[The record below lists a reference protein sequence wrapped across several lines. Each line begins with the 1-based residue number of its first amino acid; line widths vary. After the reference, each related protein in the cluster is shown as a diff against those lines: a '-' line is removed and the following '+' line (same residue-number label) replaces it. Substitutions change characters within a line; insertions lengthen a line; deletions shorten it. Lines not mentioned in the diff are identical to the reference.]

1 MAFQA
6 KSAIALIGTLMLVY
20 IPYFGLVGFILAST
34 SQDVADVAY
43 KPLLILATV
52 PVAAAAA
59 VSHIFLALLSPK
71 EANERD
77 ERDRLI
83 SQRGDQISAYVLGV
97 GVFAAI
103 VVAMFELRSFYVVNA
118 LMLFWVAAEV
128 AGQARRLVLYRRGG

>member
-1 MAFQA
+1 VAFQA
-6 KSAIALIGTLMLVY
+6 KSAVALIGTLVVVY

-52 PVAAAAA
+52 PVAVVAA
-59 VSHIFLALLSPK
+59 VSHILLALLSPK
-71 EANERD
+71 EANQLD

-103 VVAMFELRSFYVVNA
+103 VLAMFELRSFYVVNA
-118 LMLFWVAAEV
+118 LMLFWVAAEL
-128 AGQARRLVLYRRGG
+128 AGQAGRLALYRRGV